1 MLTFF
6 DHDSRCRRRDFLKV
20 GSLALGGLT
29 LPGLLRAETPLVRDK
44 SVIFL
49 FLHGGPSQFETFDPK
64 MEAPSNIRSATGE
77 VATRIPGVTFGGTF
91 PRLAARADRLAIVRN
106 FVTGDGNH
114 DIKPLVGKD
123 TFGSNL
129 GSVFSRIRG
138 ANDPATGMPTNI
150 ALFPRAVDPLS
161 QASIGVNPVSK
172 FLSTGPF
179 GAACTPFDPSG
190 GGAVLSSMR
199 LNMPMD
205 RLDDRRTLLRQ
216 LDQVQWNL
224 SEGRQIE
231 ALDRMQQQA
240 FDVVVRGVGDAFD
253 LTREDP
259 RVVARYDTS
268 TMIRPENIN
277 QYWNNRT
284 NYADNARSLGKLL
297 LLARRLCER
306 GCGFVTVTTNFV
318 WDMHADVNNAP
329 VGEGMTYMGGPL
341 DHAVSVLLDDLAVRR
356 ASARRCCSS
365 SAARWGG
372 RRTHQQ
378 LRRPR
383 SLGQPGTATP
393 GGRRLEDGAG
403 DRPIGGQRRRT
414 ERRGDPHSEPG
425 RHDPAFARRRR
436 RAPTAGRHASRD
448 PAEHRQLRRSRSPSW
463 RDGMAEPSGVSRRF
477 LGAIR

>member
-29 LPGLLRAETPLVRDK
+29 LPGLLRAETPLSRDK

-64 MEAPSNIRSATGE
+64 MDAPSNIRSATGE
-77 VATRIPGVTFGGTF
+77 VATRIPGVTFGGSF
-91 PRLAARADRLAIVRN
+91 SRLAARADRLAVVRN
-106 FVTGDGNH
+106 FVAGDGNH

-123 TFGSNL
+123 TFGANL

-150 ALFPRAVDPLS
+150 ALFPRSVDPLS
-161 QASIGVNPVSK
+161 QADIGVNPISK
-172 FLSTGPF
+172 FLATGPF
-179 GAACTPFDPSG
+179 GAACAPFNPSG
-190 GGAVLSSMR
+190 GGAAIDSMR
-199 LNMPMD
+199 LNVPMD
-205 RLDDRRTLLRQ
+205 RLGDRRLLLQQ
-216 LDQVQWNL
+216 LDQVQWNQ

-253 LTREDP
+253 LRREDP

-268 TMIRPENIN
+268 SMIRPENIN

-318 WDMHADVNNAP
+318 WDMHADNNNAP

-341 DHAVSVLLDDLAVRR
+341 DHAVSVLLDDLQ
-356 ASARRCCSS
+356 ARGLSEKVLLVVCGEMGRTPRINNNGGRDHWGNLAPLLLAGGGLKMGQVIGR
-365 SAARWGG
+365 SAANGG
-372 RRTHQQ
+372 EPNGEATRIPNLVATILHTLVDFGEVRVRAE
-378 LRRPR
+378 LPR
-383 SLGQPGTATP
+383 EIRQS
-393 GGRRLEDGAG
+393 
-403 DRPIGGQRRRT
+403 IGGY
-414 ERRGDPHSEPG
+414 EPI
-425 RHDPAFARRRR
+425 
-436 RAPTAGRHASRD
+436 
-448 PAEHRQLRRSRSPSW
+448 AELMQ
-463 RDGMAEPSGVSRRF
+463 
-477 LGAIR
+477 

>member
-29 LPGLLRAETPLVRDK
+29 LPGLLRAETPLIRDK

-64 MEAPSNIRSATGE
+64 MDAPSNIRSATGE
-77 VATRIPGVTFGGTF
+77 VATRIPGVTFGGSF
-91 PRLAARADRLAIVRN
+91 PRLAARADRLAVVRN
-106 FVTGDGNH
+106 FVAGDGNH
-114 DIKPLVGKD
+114 ATKPLVGKD
-123 TFGSNL
+123 TFGANL

-150 ALFPRAVDPLS
+150 ALFPRSVDPLS
-161 QASIGVNPVSK
+161 QADIGVNPISK
-172 FLSTGPF
+172 FLATGPF
-179 GAACTPFDPSG
+179 GAACTPFNPSG
-190 GGAVLSSMR
+190 GGAAIDSMR
-199 LNMPMD
+199 LNVPMD
-205 RLDDRRTLLRQ
+205 RLGDRRLLLQQ

-253 LTREDP
+253 LRREDP

-318 WDMHADVNNAP
+318 WDMHADNNNASMT
-329 VGEGMTYMGGPL
+329 EGMTYMGGPL
-341 DHAVSVLLDDLAVRR
+341 DHAVSVLLDDLAVRGLSEKVLLVVCGEMGR
-356 ASARRCCSS
+356 TPRLNNNGGRDHWGNLAPLLLHGGGLKMGQVIGR
-365 SAARWGG
+365 SAANGG
-372 RRTHQQ
+372 
-378 LRRPR
+378 
-383 SLGQPGTATP
+383 
-393 GGRRLEDGAG
+393 
-403 DRPIGGQRRRT
+403 
-414 ERRGDPHSEPG
+414 EPNG
-425 RHDPAFARRRR
+425 
-436 RAPTAGRHASRD
+436 
-448 PAEHRQLRRSRSPSW
+448 E
-463 RDGMAEPSGVSRRF
+463 
-477 LGAIR
+477 AIRNPNLIATILHTLVDFGELRLRADMPREIRQNIGNYEPIAELAS